1 MKFSE
6 KNDLTRRSEVENGR
20 NKSMTVTFYDF
31 ETRTRGTEDNLNA
44 SRREQQELQF
54 SNSAI
59 SGTNRDLTAEIDALQ
74 LHCTTL
80 TGQNRTL
87 TNELQCFV
95 QQDEEIR
102 QALNRRDRV
111 EQLRSRADTEI

>member
-1 MKFSE
+1 
-6 KNDLTRRSEVENGR
+6 
-20 NKSMTVTFYDF
+20 MTATFYDF
-31 ETRTRGTEDNLNA
+31 ESKIRTTEENLNL
-44 SRREQQELQF
+44 SRREQQDLQF

-59 SGTNRDLTAEIDALQ
+59 SSSNRDLTAEIDALQ

-80 TGQNRTL
+80 TNQNRNL
-87 TNELQCFV
+87 TNELQVFV

-111 EQLRSRADTEI
+111 EQLRSRAE